1 MNEISQIQIFEN
13 PDFGKIRTLLIDGE
27 PWAVGKDV
35 AEALGYANPQK
46 AIRDHVDPEDK
57 TVNDS
62 FTVNGTPLTLINE
75 SGLYSLILSSKLPNA
90 KKFKRWVTS
99 EVLPTLRRTGSYGYG
114 KPSASVS
121 ELTALIE
128 TLRSVMTAQNSHP
141 SEVAEMAKAI
151 CEQNGIALPDSFVS
165 THYLPTAPKSK
176 SMDAQLTY
184 VHDFVSMPKREFEE
198 KYRIERK

>member
-27 PWAVGKDV
+27 PWAYGKDI
-35 AEALGYANPQK
+35 AESLGYAKPTDAVRK
-46 AIRDHVDPEDK
+46 HVDPEDRTVSK
-57 TVNDS
+57 TE
-62 FTVNGTPLTLINE
+62 TVNGTPPILINE

>member
-27 PWAVGKDV
+27 PWASSKDV
-35 AEALGYANPQK
+35 ATALGYKNPQN
-46 AIRDHVDPEDK
+46 AIRDHVDPEDR
-57 TVNDS
+57 TVS
-62 FTVNGTPLTLINE
+62 ESLTVNGTPLTLINE